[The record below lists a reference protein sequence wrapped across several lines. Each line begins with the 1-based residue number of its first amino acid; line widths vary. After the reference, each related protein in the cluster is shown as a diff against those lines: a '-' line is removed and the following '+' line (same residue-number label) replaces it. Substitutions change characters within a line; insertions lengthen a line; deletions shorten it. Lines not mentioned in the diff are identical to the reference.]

1 MHRSLATLRVWLA
14 LAVLAALPVAHAAQP
29 EYRGAVVMDAG
40 NGQIIFEDHADRAN
54 PPASVTKLMTFL
66 VVHDCLRAGTLTLN
80 TPITIAR
87 EDAGM
92 GGTQV
97 WLEAGEAFT
106 VEDLL
111 YALLIQSA
119 NDAAHALARAAHG
132 SVPAFVTE
140 MNRRAQSLG
149 MTQTTFRTPHGL
161 PPRSRKASD
170 TDMTTARDLALLSR
184 ELLLHTDILTYS
196 SVRERTFRPGQ
207 PPPREVIMR
216 NHNHLLA
223 KVRGADGLKTGYTAA
238 AGFCLAATAERE
250 GRRLIVVVVGSPDAK
265 SRDIKVAELLESF
278 FAQGTNLAV
287 FQRADES
294 PFIQPS
300 TGAAGGAAPAAK
312 PPTPP
317 AAESLPTVR
326 FPRPRS

>member
-14 LAVLAALPVAHAAQP
+14 LVVLTVVQAAHAAQP
-29 EYRGAVVMDAG
+29 EYRGALVMDAA
-40 NGQIIFEDHADRAN
+40 NGQVIFEDQADRAN
-54 PPASVTKLMTFL
+54 PPASVAKLMTFL

-80 TPITIAR
+80 TPITITR

-132 SVPAFVTE
+132 SVPAFVSE
-140 MNRRAQSLG
+140 MNRRAESLG
-149 MTQTTFRTPHGL
+149 MARTTFRTPHGL

-170 TDMTTARDLALLSR
+170 SDMTTARDLALLSR
-184 ELLLHTDILTYS
+184 ELLLHTDVITYS

-216 NHNHLLA
+216 SHNHLLA
-223 KVRGADGLKTGYTAA
+223 KVRGADGLKTGYTSA

-265 SRDIKVAELLESF
+265 SRDIKVAELVERF
-278 FAQGTNLAV
+278 FAKGTDLAV

-300 TGAAGGAAPAAK
+300 ASAAGGTSPAAS
-312 PPTPP
+312 PSTPP

>member
-1 MHRSLATLRVWLA
+1 MVRIWPLLVLLA
-14 LAVLAALPVAHAAQP
+14 LPLWGGSAAAATAD
-29 EYRGAVVMDAG
+29 YRGALVMDAANG
-40 NGQIIFEDHADRAN
+40 NVIFADEADRPN

-66 VVHDCLRAGTLTLN
+66 VVHDAIRAGTIGLD
-80 TPITIAR
+80 TPVTVTR

-97 WLEAGEAFT
+97 WLEAGESFP
-106 VEDLL
+106 VEELL

-119 NDAAHALARAAHG
+119 NDAAHALARTARG
-132 SVPAFVTE
+132 SVPAFVAE
-140 MNRRAQSLG
+140 MNRRAQELG

-161 PPRSRKASD
+161 PPRSRKSSD
-170 TDMTTARDLALLSR
+170 GDLTSARDLARLSR
-184 ELLLHTDILTYS
+184 ELLLHTDVLKYTA
-196 SVRERTFRPGQ
+196 VRERAFRPGQ

-223 KVRGADGLKTGYTAA
+223 KVRGVDGLKTGFTAA

-265 SRDIKVAELLESF
+265 SRDIKVAELIERYL
-278 FAQGTNLAV
+278 ARPADLAV
-287 FQRADES
+287 FPAANES
-294 PFIQPS
+294 PFVQPAPGS
-300 TGAAGGAAPAAK
+300 SPDTGPAARST
-312 PPTPP
+312 PTPLP
-317 AAESLPTVR
+317 ETLPTVR

>member
-14 LAVLAALPVAHAAQP
+14 LVVLTVVQAAHAAQP
-29 EYRGAVVMDAG
+29 EYRGALVMDAA
-40 NGQIIFEDHADRAN
+40 NGQVIFEDQADRAN
-54 PPASVTKLMTFL
+54 PPASVAKLMTFL

-80 TPITIAR
+80 TPITVTR

-97 WLEAGEAFT
+97 WLEAGETFT

-132 SVPAFVTE
+132 SVPAFVSE
-140 MNRRAQSLG
+140 MNLRAQSLG
-149 MTQTTFRTPHGL
+149 MARTTFRTPHGL

-170 TDMTTARDLALLSR
+170 SDITTARDLALLSR
-184 ELLLHTDILTYS
+184 ELLLHTDIITYS

-223 KVRGADGLKTGYTAA
+223 KVRGADGLKTGYTSA

-265 SRDIKVAELLESF
+265 SRDIKVAELVERF
-278 FAQGTNLAV
+278 FAKGADLAV

-294 PFIQPS
+294 PFLQPS
-300 TGAAGGAAPAAK
+300 ASAAGGTSPAAS

-317 AAESLPTVR
+317 AAESPPTVR

>member
-1 MHRSLATLRVWLA
+1 
-14 LAVLAALPVAHAAQP
+14 
-29 EYRGAVVMDAG
+29 
-40 NGQIIFEDHADRAN
+40 
-54 PPASVTKLMTFL
+54 
-66 VVHDCLRAGTLTLN
+66 
-80 TPITIAR
+80 
-87 EDAGM
+87 M

-119 NDAAHALARAAHG
+119 NDAAHALARAAYG
-132 SVPAFVTE
+132 SVPAFVSE

-149 MTQTTFRTPHGL
+149 MARTTFRTPHGL

-170 TDMTTARDLALLSR
+170 SDMTTARDLALLSR
-184 ELLLHTDILTYS
+184 ELLLHTDVITYS

-216 NHNHLLA
+216 SHNHLLA
-223 KVRGADGLKTGYTAA
+223 KVRGADGLKTGYTSA

-265 SRDIKVAELLESF
+265 SRDIKVAELVERF
-278 FAQGTNLAV
+278 FAKGTDLAV

-300 TGAAGGAAPAAK
+300 ASAAGGTSPAAS
-312 PPTPP
+312 PSTPP

>member
-1 MHRSLATLRVWLA
+1 MVRIWLPLALLA
-14 LAVLAALPVAHAAQP
+14 LAGWYHDAGAAPAD
-29 EYRGAVVMDAG
+29 YRGAMVIDAA
-40 NGQIIFEDHADRAN
+40 NGKVIFADDADRTN

-66 VVHDCLRAGTLTLN
+66 VVHDAIRAGTLTLG
-80 TPITIAR
+80 TPVTITR

-97 WLEAGEAFT
+97 WLEAGESFA

-119 NDAAHALARAAHG
+119 NDAAHALARTARG
-132 SVPAFVTE
+132 SVPAFVAE
-140 MNRRAQSLG
+140 MNRRAQVLG
-149 MTQTTFRTPHGL
+149 MAQTTFRTPHGL
-161 PPRSRKASD
+161 PPRSRKPSEGD
-170 TDMTTARDLALLSR
+170 LTSARDLALLSR
-184 ELLLHTDILTYS
+184 ELLTHTDVLKYT

-223 KVRGADGLKTGYTAA
+223 KVRGVDGLKTGFTAA
-238 AGFCLAATAERE
+238 AGFCLAATAERD

-265 SRDIKVAELLESF
+265 SRDIKVAEFIERFL
-278 FAQGTNLAV
+278 ARPADLAV
-287 FQRADES
+287 FRHADES
-294 PFIQPS
+294 PFVHPAPAK
-300 TGAAGGAAPAAK
+300 AAGTNPVAKDAPSQ
-312 PPTPP
+312 PPET
-317 AAESLPTVR
+317 LPTVR

>member
-14 LAVLAALPVAHAAQP
+14 LMIVLTIQTARAAES
-29 EYRGAVVMDAG
+29 EYRGALVMDAASG
-40 NGQIIFEDHADRAN
+40 NVIFEDHADRTN

-66 VVHDCLRAGTLTLN
+66 VVHDCLRAGTLTLT

-132 SVPAFVTE
+132 SVPAFVGE
-140 MNRRAQSLG
+140 MNRRAQQLG
-149 MTQTTFRTPHGL
+149 MSQTTFRTPHGL
-161 PPRSRKASD
+161 PPSSRKASD

-184 ELLLHTDILTYS
+184 ELLLHTDVLKYTG
-196 SVRERTFRPGQ
+196 VRERTFRPGQ
-207 PPPREVIMR
+207 PPPREVVMR

-223 KVRGADGLKTGYTAA
+223 KVRGVDGLKTGYTAK

-265 SRDIKVAELLESF
+265 SRDIKVAEFMERF
-278 FAQGTNLAV
+278 FAQGSKLTV
-287 FQRADES
+287 FQRPDDS
-294 PFIQPS
+294 PFVQPS
-300 TGAAGGAAPAAK
+300 PGPSDPATTKGTAKAAPPDAQ
-312 PPTPP
+312 
-317 AAESLPTVR
+317 PTVR

>member
-14 LAVLAALPVAHAAQP
+14 LVVLTVVQAAHAAQP
-29 EYRGAVVMDAG
+29 EYRGALVMDAA
-40 NGQIIFEDHADRAN
+40 NGQVIFEDQADRAN
-54 PPASVTKLMTFL
+54 PPASVAKLMTFL

-80 TPITIAR
+80 TPITITR

-119 NDAAHALARAAHG
+119 NDAAHALARAAYG
-132 SVPAFVTE
+132 SVPAFVSE

-149 MTQTTFRTPHGL
+149 MARTTFRTPHGL

-170 TDMTTARDLALLSR
+170 SDMTTARDLALLSR
-184 ELLLHTDILTYS
+184 ELLLHTDVITYS

-216 NHNHLLA
+216 SHNHLLA
-223 KVRGADGLKTGYTAA
+223 KVRGADGLKTGYTSA

-265 SRDIKVAELLESF
+265 SRDIKVAELVERF
-278 FAQGTNLAV
+278 FARGTDLAV

-300 TGAAGGAAPAAK
+300 ASAAGGTSPAAS
-312 PPTPP
+312 PSTPP

>member
-14 LAVLAALPVAHAAQP
+14 LVVLTVVQAAHAAQP
-29 EYRGAVVMDAG
+29 EYRGALVMDAA
-40 NGQIIFEDHADRAN
+40 NGQVIFEDQADRAN
-54 PPASVTKLMTFL
+54 PPASVAKLMTFL

-80 TPITIAR
+80 TPITITR

-119 NDAAHALARAAHG
+119 NDAAHALARAAYG
-132 SVPAFVTE
+132 SVPAFVSE

-149 MTQTTFRTPHGL
+149 MARTTFRTPHGL

-170 TDMTTARDLALLSR
+170 SDMTTARDLALLSR
-184 ELLLHTDILTYS
+184 ELLLHTDVITYS

-216 NHNHLLA
+216 SHNHLLA
-223 KVRGADGLKTGYTAA
+223 KVRGADGLKTGYTSA

-265 SRDIKVAELLESF
+265 SRDIKVAELVERF
-278 FAQGTNLAV
+278 FAKGTDLAV

-300 TGAAGGAAPAAK
+300 ASAAGGTSPAAS
-312 PPTPP
+312 PSTPP